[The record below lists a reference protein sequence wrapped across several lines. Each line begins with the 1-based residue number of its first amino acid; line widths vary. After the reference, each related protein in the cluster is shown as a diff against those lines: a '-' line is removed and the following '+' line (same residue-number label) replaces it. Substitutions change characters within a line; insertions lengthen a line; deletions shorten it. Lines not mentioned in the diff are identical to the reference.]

1 MRFLRR
7 IPGAASRGG
16 RLGTAWVPCLV
27 LLAGCG
33 FQEMDRQPKYQR
45 PFQPSEFFADGQS
58 SRQLVPGTVARGEL
72 RVDRAFYEAKR
83 GDLLIDEVP
92 HAVDRAY
99 LARGRERF
107 NIYCSPCHGR
117 TGDGQGMIVKRGFSP
132 PPSFHLQRL
141 RDAPTG
147 HIFNVITKGYGAMY
161 SYASRVPV
169 DDRWAITAY
178 VRALQLSQNARL
190 DDLPAAERPKLEAA
204 P

>member
-1 MRFLRR
+1 MRPVLRL
-7 IPGAASRGG
+7 AA
-16 RLGTAWVPCLV
+16 TCLA
-27 LLAGCG
+27 LLTGCG

-45 PFQPSEFFADGQS
+45 PFQPSSFFADGQS
-58 SRQLVPGTVARGEL
+58 SRPVVPGTVARGQL
-72 RVDRAFYEAKR
+72 RVDRAYYEGKR

-92 HAVDRAY
+92 HPVDAAF

-117 TGDGQGMIVKRGFSP
+117 TGDGRGMIVRRGFSP
-132 PPSFHLQRL
+132 PPSFHLERL

-147 HIFNVITKGYGAMY
+147 HIYNVITKGYGAMY

-169 DDRWAITAY
+169 EDRWAITAY
-178 VRALQLSQNARL
+178 VRALQLSQSARL
-190 DDLPAAERPKLEAA
+190 DDLPAEERKRLEAA